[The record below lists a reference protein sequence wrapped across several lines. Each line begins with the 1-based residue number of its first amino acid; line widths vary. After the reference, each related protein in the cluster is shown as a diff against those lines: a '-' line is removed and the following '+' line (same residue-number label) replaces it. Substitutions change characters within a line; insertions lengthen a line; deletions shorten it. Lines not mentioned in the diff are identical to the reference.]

1 MRIAKLIFS
10 TLLTLC
16 ILGLVAG
23 GMLYFHLKSE
33 LPSVEALKTVELQQP
48 MQIYTADG
56 KLIGEV
62 GEQRRIPVKL
72 ADVPQRLIDA
82 FLATEDSRFYDHH
95 GLDPIGIARA
105 LFVAVNNGGAS
116 QGASTITQQLARNF
130 FLTPEKT
137 IIRKAREAVLAVEIE
152 NTLTKQE
159 ILELY
164 LNKIF
169 LGYRSYGVAAA
180 AQTYFGKSLNEL
192 TLSEMAIIAGLPKAP
207 STMNPLYSLKRS
219 EERRNVVLSR
229 M

>member
-1 MRIAKLIFS
+1 MIFPRELHILSYSLKAESFILSSQIIGLLTRIFINEARILRCGSQKLIFS

-72 ADVPQRLIDA
+72 AEVPQRLIDA

-169 LGYRSYGVAAA
+169 FR
-180 AQTYFGKSLNEL
+180 
-192 TLSEMAIIAGLPKAP
+192 LSFLWCCGCCTNLF
-207 STMNPLYSLKRS
+207 R
-219 EERRNVVLSR
+219 
-229 M
+229 

>member
-1 MRIAKLIFS
+1 MRIAKLILN

-33 LPSVEALKTVELQQP
+33 LPSVETLRTVELQQP

-82 FLATEDSRFYDHH
+82 FFSNGRQSFYDHH

-105 LFVAVNNGGAS
+105 LFVAVSNGGAS

-130 FLTPEKT
+130 FLNP
-137 IIRKAREAVLAVEIE
+137 RK
-152 NTLTKQE
+152 K
-159 ILELY
+159 
-164 LNKIF
+164 
-169 LGYRSYGVAAA
+169 
-180 AQTYFGKSLNEL
+180 
-192 TLSEMAIIAGLPKAP
+192 
-207 STMNPLYSLKRS
+207 PLFVKPVKRCL
-219 EERRNVVLSR
+219 R
-229 M
+229 